1 MNNDKSYSEKMV
13 VLSFFIGIVLCLALC
28 VYYFSGRTAD
38 TESRDVTRTIR
49 QLERDGERATEAVT
63 DAKDG
68 ISEAQD
74 TTYRISRSIDESSSI
89 LDRLQAELDRIA
101 EANGLNASQ

>member
-1 MNNDKSYSEKMV
+1 MNNDKTYSEKMV
-13 VLSFFIGIVLCLALC
+13 VLSFFVGIILCLAFC
-28 VYYFSGRTAD
+28 VYYFSGRTSD
-38 TESRDVTRTIR
+38 TESRDVTRTIQ
-49 QLERDGERATEAVT
+49 QLTRNGERASDAIT
-63 DAKDG
+63 DAGDG

-74 TTYRISRSIDESSSI
+74 TTNRISRSIDESSSI

>member
-1 MNNDKSYSEKMV
+1 MNNDKMYSEKVV
-13 VLSFFIGIVLCLALC
+13 VLSFLVGIVLCLALC

-38 TESRDVTRTIR
+38 TESRDVNRTIQ
-49 QLERDGERATEAVT
+49 QLERDGERASEAIT
-63 DAKDG
+63 DAEDG

-74 TTYRISRSIDESSSI
+74 TTNRISRSLDESSSI